1 MRTNK
6 WIILNG
12 LMLLMGIAL
21 IFTACKKDK
30 DDSDPN
36 ADNAEIVGVWSGY
49 NQNKTLCFVIGLYKN
64 NSMRASMIYTDEN
77 KKVQTEESTGTYHYS
92 SASGELTLYYS
103 EGDSETFRVTNL
115 TSVSFTLYIGDSAF
129 YMKKS
134 SGSSSSGGSSSSSS
148 GGGSSGSSSG
158 NSSKTKCK
166 YCLGSGKCSNYVSST
181 ANKYYCL
188 GSTKCQWCGGDG
200 LIDAFGI
207 NNAKCPNCYLYKGSG
222 MCNYCEGSGKCSH
235 CKGSGYQ

>member
-1 MRTNK
+1 MRNNK

-12 LMLLMGIAL
+12 LMLLVGITL
-21 IFTACKKDK
+21 TFTACKKDK
-30 DDSDPN
+30 EDNDPS
-36 ADNAEIVGVWSGY
+36 ADNARIAGVWSGY
-49 NQNKTLCFVIGLYKN
+49 NQNNTIGFVLGLYNN

-77 KKVQTEESTGTYHYS
+77 NKVQTEESTGTYRYN

-103 EGDSETFRVTNL
+103 EGDSETFRVANL
-115 TSVSFTLYIGDSAF
+115 TSVSFTLYIGNSPY

-134 SGSSSSGGSSSSSS
+134 SNSSSSSGSSSSSSSSGGSSS
-148 GGGSSGSSSG
+148 GS
-158 NSSKTKCK
+158 SSKTKCK
-166 YCLGSGKCSNYVSST
+166 YCLGNGKCYNYVSST
-181 ANKYYCL
+181 ANKYYCH

-200 LIDAFGI
+200 LTDGFGI
-207 NNAKCPNCYLYKGSG
+207 NNVTCPNCYLYKGSG